1 MFFPCFWAKK
11 VVPSVFWLEKSV
23 FPCFGNVSVF
33 FEKNILV
40 TLCFSEEEEDEERP
54 RPCKD
59 LKRYFLTPQMADKI
73 QSQSKIKSYNSAHD
87 TQGKKRRADC
97 SFSLKKLIQKYELV
111 V

>member
-40 TLCFSEEEEDEERP
+40 TLISGFSTLQFAPEN
-54 RPCKD
+54 
-59 LKRYFLTPQMADKI
+59 YFFSGSRAGNGASSTAGRFVSNSPEQTVVHNFRGSSHCDIDVM
-73 QSQSKIKSYNSAHD
+73 SQ
-87 TQGKKRRADC
+87 
-97 SFSLKKLIQKYELV
+97 
-111 V
+111 